1 MMDDIQ
7 FRRLVETQTEISAK
21 LSSLIL
27 MQEEIAR
34 QICNLSETIGNTA
47 NTVGTCIRDAAYVS
61 R

>member
-1 MMDDIQ
+1 MDNVKLNQLI
-7 FRRLVETQTEISAK
+7 ETQSEISAK

-34 QICNLSETIGNTA
+34 QICNLSEAIGNAA

>member
-34 QICNLSETIGNTA
+34 QICNLSESIGNASETIA
-47 NTVGTCIRDAAYVS
+47 TSVRDSAGI
-61 R
+61 